1 MKCIDNWLRHVYVIY
16 IIVFFAAEQQETR
29 EASVVRSSN
38 DQTSSVARSSKD
50 QTSSVPRQSST
61 TSASSAKQ
69 QAPAP
74 PPTSTAQPTSAPGT
88 RTCILQ
94 PSAARTAGFALSG
107 KSPPPYV
114 ICQIEKN
121 SPAEKAG
128 LLLNDVL
135 LSINGTSVID
145 KSYEDT
151 VKLVKEAL
159 QQKSVELVVQD
170 QTSIQSKDR
179 TKLDSQSSTSDQ
191 LKLSMGSNDSN
202 NIGNTGSIGSAEPS
216 RQGSNAVEEYQSK

>member
-1 MKCIDNWLRHVYVIY
+1 MKCIDDRLIHTYVIY
-16 IIVFFAAEQQETR
+16 MIVFFAAEQQETR
-29 EASVVRSSN
+29 ETSVVRSSN
-38 DQTSSVARSSKD
+38 DQTSSA
-50 QTSSVPRQSST
+50 PRQSST

-69 QAPAP
+69 QAPVP
-74 PPTSTAQPTSAPGT
+74 PPVSTTQTTSPPGS
-88 RTCILQ
+88 RVCILQ

-135 LSINGTSVID
+135 LSINGISVTD

-170 QTSIQSKDR
+170 QASIQSKDR
-179 TKLDSQSSTSDQ
+179 TKMSSQSSTSDQ
-191 LKLSMGSNDSN
+191 IKSSLGSNDSN
-202 NIGNTGSIGSAEPS
+202 NLGNTGSIGLEPS

>member
-1 MKCIDNWLRHVYVIY
+1 MNCIDHRLSHTFVIY
-16 IIVFFAAEQQETR
+16 IIDFFFTAEQQEP
-29 EASVVRSSN
+29 SVIRSSN
-38 DQTSSVARSSKD
+38 DQTSNPRKSS
-50 QTSSVPRQSST
+50 SSSG
-61 TSASSAKQ
+61 KQ

-74 PPTSTAQPTSAPGT
+74 PTSSTIQSILPSGT
-88 RTCILQ
+88 RVCILQ
-94 PSAARTAGFALSG
+94 PSADRTAGFALSG
-107 KSPPPYV
+107 KSPPPYI

-128 LLLNDVL
+128 LLLNDAL
-135 LSINGTSVID
+135 LSINGKSVTD

-170 QTSIQSKDR
+170 QASIQSKDR
-179 TKLDSQSSTSDQ
+179 TKINSQSSTSDQ
-191 LKLSMGSNDSN
+191 FKSSLGSNDSN
-202 NIGNTGSIGSAEPS
+202 NLGNTGSIGAEPS